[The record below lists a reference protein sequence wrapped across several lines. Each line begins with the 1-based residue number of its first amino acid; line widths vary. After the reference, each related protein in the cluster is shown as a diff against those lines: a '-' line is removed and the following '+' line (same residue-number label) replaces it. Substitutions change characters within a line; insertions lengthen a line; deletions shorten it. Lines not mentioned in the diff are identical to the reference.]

1 MIRKIEFT
9 KDSGRDLEFLFDCF
23 FESTMSFGEGTN
35 HASEHAAERIT
46 HIRAAAERPTPLTE
60 RSIARG
66 DNLPGFRLFVLEHT
80 VKGATDDPTESE

>member
-23 FESTMSFGEGTN
+23 FESTISFGEGTN

-46 HIRAAAERPTPLTE
+46 HIRAAAERPTLLPE
-60 RSIARG
+60 RRIARG
-66 DNLPGFRLFVLEHT
+66 DNLPGCRLFVMART
-80 VKGATDDPTESE
+80 IMGATDDPTESE